1 MNKRL
6 LVLCNLNCVSSHLG
20 CMGSGKLYECNFV
33 LVQHVSN
40 THQGAPKGIHSQQLL
55 LHHSHASPLVQKP
68 THKKKRWI
76 ARIPRGQKYISF
88 NQQRKTE
95 RQRASEQIHIVSS
108 HRELGDR
115 KKVSFHG
122 KFPDYYSS
130 SPISA
135 IPTST
140 PLVSHGRKMKDKDKD
155 TFAVM
160 FNIRRPQFA
169 AQATLCSC

>member
-1 MNKRL
+1 MNKHFR
-6 LVLCNLNCVSSHLG
+6 VLCNLNCVSSHLG
-20 CMGSGKLYECNFV
+20 CMGSGKLYEQLCACSSTCEQYS
-33 LVQHVSN
+33 LGS
-40 THQGAPKGIHSQQLL
+40 TQGNSQLAAV
-55 LHHSHASPLVQKP
+55 ASSLTCLSSCTKANPQ
-68 THKKKRWI
+68 KKRWI
-76 ARIPRGQKYISF
+76 ARIPWGQKYVSF
-88 NQQRKTE
+88 NHQRKTE

-135 IPTST
+135 IPTYT
-140 PLVSHGRKMKDKDKD
+140 PLVSHGRKMKDKD

-160 FNIRRPQFA
+160 FNIRRPQFTA
-169 AQATLCSC
+169 

>member
-20 CMGSGKLYECNFV
+20 CMGSGKLYEQLCASSTCEQYS
-33 LVQHVSN
+33 LGS
-40 THQGAPKGIHSQQLL
+40 TQGNSQLAAV
-55 LHHSHASPLVQKP
+55 ASSLTCLSSCSKANPQ
-68 THKKKRWI
+68 KKRWI

-140 PLVSHGRKMKDKDKD
+140 PLVSHGRKMND
-155 TFAVM
+155 TFEAY
-160 FNIRRPQFA
+160 FWNI
-169 AQATLCSC
+169 

>member
-20 CMGSGKLYECNFV
+20 CMNSGKLYEQLCASSTCEQYS
-33 LVQHVSN
+33 LGS
-40 THQGAPKGIHSQQLL
+40 TQGNSQLAAV
-55 LHHSHASPLVQKP
+55 ASSLTCLSSCSKANPQ
-68 THKKKRWI
+68 KKRWI
-76 ARIPRGQKYISF
+76 ARIPCGQKYISF
-88 NQQRKTE
+88 NHQRKTE
-95 RQRASEQIHIVSS
+95 QQRASEQIHIVSS

-140 PLVSHGRKMKDKDKD
+140 PLVSHGRKMND
-155 TFAVM
+155 TFEAH
-160 FNIRRPQFA
+160 F
-169 AQATLCSC
+169 

>member
-20 CMGSGKLYECNFV
+20 CMGSGKLYEQLCASSTCEQYS
-33 LVQHVSN
+33 LGS
-40 THQGAPKGIHSQQLL
+40 TQGNSQLAAV
-55 LHHSHASPLVQKP
+55 ASSLTCLSSCSKANPQ
-68 THKKKRWI
+68 KRWI

-88 NQQRKTE
+88 NQERKTE
-95 RQRASEQIHIVSS
+95 RQRALEQIHIVSS

-140 PLVSHGRKMKDKDKD
+140 PLVSHGRKMND
-155 TFAVM
+155 TFEAY
-160 FNIRRPQFA
+160 FWNI
-169 AQATLCSC
+169 

>member
-1 MNKRL
+1 MNKHF

-20 CMGSGKLYECNFV
+20 CMGSGKLYESNFV
-33 LVQHVSN
+33 LVHQHVST
-40 THQGAPKGIHSQQLL
+40 THPREFTASSFCYITHMPVLLFKSQ
-55 LHHSHASPLVQKP
+55 P
-68 THKKKRWI
+68 TKKRWI
-76 ARIPRGQKYISF
+76 AGIPRGQKYISF

-140 PLVSHGRKMKDKDKD
+140 PLVSHGRKMKDKDRD
-155 TFAVM
+155 TFEAY
-160 FNIRRPQFA
+160 F
-169 AQATLCSC
+169 

>member
-20 CMGSGKLYECNFV
+20 CMGSGKLYEQLCASSTCEQYS
-33 LVQHVSN
+33 LGS
-40 THQGAPKGIHSQQLL
+40 TQGNSQLAAV
-55 LHHSHASPLVQKP
+55 ASSLTCLSSYSKANPQ
-68 THKKKRWI
+68 KRWI

-140 PLVSHGRKMKDKDKD
+140 PLVSHGRKMND
-155 TFAVM
+155 TFEAY
-160 FNIRRPQFA
+160 F
-169 AQATLCSC
+169 

>member
-20 CMGSGKLYECNFV
+20 CMNSGKLYEQLCASSTCEQYS
-33 LVQHVSN
+33 LGS
-40 THQGAPKGIHSQQLL
+40 TQGNSQLAAV
-55 LHHSHASPLVQKP
+55 ASSLTCLSSCSKAKLQ
-68 THKKKRWI
+68 KKRWI

-95 RQRASEQIHIVSS
+95 WQRASEQIHIVSS

-140 PLVSHGRKMKDKDKD
+140 PLVSHGRKMND
-155 TFAVM
+155 TFEAY
-160 FNIRRPQFA
+160 FWNI
-169 AQATLCSC
+169 

>member
-20 CMGSGKLYECNFV
+20 CMNSGKLYEQLCASSTCEQYS
-33 LVQHVSN
+33 LGS
-40 THQGAPKGIHSQQLL
+40 TQGNSQLAAV
-55 LHHSHASPLVQKP
+55 ASSLTCPSSCSKANPQN
-68 THKKKRWI
+68 KRWI
-76 ARIPRGQKYISF
+76 ERIPWGQKYISF

-95 RQRASEQIHIVSS
+95 RQRALEQIHIVSS

-140 PLVSHGRKMKDKDKD
+140 PLVSHGRKMKDKDTVD
-155 TFAVM
+155 AYFWR
-160 FNIRRPQFA
+160 I
-169 AQATLCSC
+169 